1 MAGALDG
8 RVALVAGAT
17 RGAGRGIAC
26 MLGAVGATVY
36 CSGRS
41 IRGHIATPGRTE
53 TIEETA
59 ERVTL
64 HGGVGIAVRTD
75 HTREADVAALFER
88 IDAEHGR
95 LDVLVNDVW
104 GGDALI
110 DWNAKFWD
118 IDADA
123 ARTLLERAVLSHLL
137 TSRHGA
143 ARMIARGSGLI
154 VEVTDGDVAGYRGQ
168 LLYDLV
174 KASVIRLGYA
184 MAWDLRGSGV
194 TALTVSPG
202 FLRSETV
209 LDQFAV
215 TEANW
220 RDAIARDPLFA
231 ESETPFYVGRAVA
244 ALAAD
249 PNVARHAGAVLFAA
263 DLAEQY
269 DFTDID
275 GRRPHFWRAFDAR
288 IEALLSGGAL
298 TDEDRAL
305 LQHRYGLIHREP
317 GRAALALALM
327 AKLGLDDL
335 GSGLAPMARQP

>member
-1 MAGALDG
+1 MAGPLDG

-26 MLGAVGATVY
+26 MLGAAGATVY
-36 CSGRS
+36 CTGRS

-64 HGGVGIAVRTD
+64 HGGIGIAVRTD

-88 IDAEHGR
+88 IDAEHGH
-95 LDVLVNDVW
+95 LDVLVNDIW

-110 DWNAKFWD
+110 DWSAKFWD
-118 IDADA
+118 IDVEA

-143 ARMIARGSGLI
+143 ARMVAQGSGLI
-154 VEVTDGDVAGYRGQ
+154 VEVTDGDLAGYRGQ

-184 MAWDLRGSGV
+184 MAWDLFGTGV

-202 FLRSETV
+202 FLRSEAV
-209 LDQFAV
+209 LDQFGV

-220 RDAIARDPLFA
+220 RDAIVKDPLFA

-249 PNVARHAGAVLFAA
+249 PNVARHAGAALFAA

-269 DFTDID
+269 GFTDID
-275 GRRPHFWRAFDAR
+275 ERQPHFWRAFDAR
-288 IEALLSGGAL
+288 LEPLLAAEGL
-298 TDEDRAL
+298 TERERGL
-305 LQHRYGLIHREP
+305 LQHRYSLVHRDP
-317 GRAALALALM
+317 GRVAQALALA
-327 AKLGLDDL
+327 AKLSLADL
-335 GSGLAPMARQP
+335 GSGLAPISLQR